1 MDDPHCGQRGWRE
14 IGGKILSFIGFESFL
29 SKNVNA
35 QSLKWPLKMLMV
47 YAQTIN
53 ILQRQTLSIFGL
65 CHQHFLDVKREL
77 MAVLF
82 TELPHLVE

>member
-1 MDDPHCGQRGWRE
+1 MAA
-14 IGGKILSFIGFESFL
+14 
-29 SKNVNA
+29 KNGDGTIC
-35 QSLKWPLKMLMV
+35 KMLMV

-65 CHQHFLDVKREL
+65 CHQHFLDVKREV

-82 TELPHLVE
+82 TKFPHLVEQIETFAHRPEIRVDVLCVSIQLNVCLKV